1 MDTPYREKNVMIADD
16 PEVAIALSLFADRLR
31 EKGKESLA
39 FKIENLIELLI
50 EELEAPKKKKS

>member
-1 MDTPYREKNVMIADD
+1 MISQD
-16 PEVAIALSLFADRLR
+16 PEVAMALSMLADKLR
-31 EKGKESLA
+31 ERGKESLA